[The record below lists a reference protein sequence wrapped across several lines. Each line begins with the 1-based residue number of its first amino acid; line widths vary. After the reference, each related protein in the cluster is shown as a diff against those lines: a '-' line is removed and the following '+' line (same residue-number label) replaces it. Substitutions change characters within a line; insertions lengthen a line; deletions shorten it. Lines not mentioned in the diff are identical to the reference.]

1 MQGASPAASLLQ
13 EAGGS
18 RASSDLNHESQF
30 LEMMIGVGG
39 RREGSM
45 PWILKFVCVGLLS
58 SLMDDRCTNTALIEN
73 YIYRRRHRSSPS
85 KITGV
90 DAFIVVLLDLPILTL
105 APIPDTI
112 W

>member
-1 MQGASPAASLLQ
+1 
-13 EAGGS
+13 
-18 RASSDLNHESQF
+18 
-30 LEMMIGVGG
+30 
-39 RREGSM
+39 M
-45 PWILKFVCVGLLS
+45 PWILRLVWFGLRS
-58 SLMDDRCTNTALIEN
+58 SLIDDRCTNTALIEN
-73 YIYRRRHRSSPS
+73 YIYRRRYRSSPS